1 MICITIN
8 QESRR
13 LALADMLNAG
23 RFGDLLEVRL
33 DRFGKAPDL
42 GELMTAKQKPIIMTC
57 RRGADGGQWD
67 DSEAERLAILRQC
80 IISKSDYVDIE
91 LDVADDIRP
100 FPGAKR
106 VISYVNLEETPED
119 IQAIYDEC
127 RNKKPDVVKLV
138 TKTRTP
144 EEAWPL
150 VQIVAKAT
158 VPTVVMGLGKAATM
172 LAILGQ
178 KIGAPWTY
186 AALERGM
193 EAYPGQPTVDDL
205 LDVWQFRSIDKSTRF
220 VGIVGQGPREI
231 MTAAAL
237 NAHFVEIGVSLRC
250 LPLEVGSL
258 KVFRKLI
265 DIVKMVAVVVD
276 DANQARMMEFAPE
289 MHGVAKST
297 STIDLLVHKDE
308 TLHGFH
314 AEGQAALAAFQSV
327 MAKKYGG
334 EHPMKGRQI
343 VIVGVNAAARLIAE
357 EAVKQGGSPIL
368 ASQDKKKGG
377 ELAKQLGCRFI
388 GLEAVYSTMHDVVV
402 FASDESTEARN
413 CTLKPG
419 YLKPGMVVMDL
430 TGSLTATPFLAG
442 AQDRACEIVPAADLF
457 FDRIGYVAK
466 LLTSKPAARATLEKA
481 IPDRFLD

>member
-23 RFGDLLEVRL
+23 RFGDLLEIRL

-42 GELMTAKQKPIIMTC
+42 GELMAAKQKPVIMTC
-57 RRGADGGQWD
+57 RRGSDGGNWD
-67 DSEAERLAILRQC
+67 DSEGERLAILRQC
-80 IISKSDYVDIE
+80 IISKSDYVEIE
-91 LDVADDIRP
+91 LDIADDVRP

-106 VISYVNLEETPED
+106 VISYVNMAETPED

-127 RNKKPDVVKLV
+127 RNKNPDVVKLV
-138 TKTRTP
+138 TLTRTP

-150 VQIVAKAT
+150 VQIVSKAT

-205 LDVWQFRSIDKSTRF
+205 LEVWRFRSIDKSTRF

-231 MTAAAL
+231 MAAAAL
-237 NAHFVEIGVSLRC
+237 NAHFVECGLSLRC

-265 DIVKMVAVVVD
+265 DIVKLVAVVVN
-276 DANQARMMEFAPE
+276 DANQARMLELQPE
-289 MHGVAKST
+289 LHGVAKGMGAF
-297 STIDLLVHKDE
+297 DLLVHKDE

-314 AEGQAALAAFQSV
+314 GEGQAAVGAFLAAMSKRF
-327 MAKKYGG
+327 GG
-334 EHPMKGRQI
+334 EHPIKGRQ
-343 VIVGVNAAARLIAE
+343 VAIVGLTGPARLIAE
-357 EAVKQGGSPIL
+357 ETIRRGGGVIL
-368 ASQDKKKGG
+368 ASQDKKQGTA
-377 ELAKQLGCRFI
+377 LAQQLGCRFI
-388 GLEAVYSTMHDVVV
+388 QFEAVYSTMHDAIV
-402 FASDESTEARN
+402 FAVDESTETRDAK
-413 CTLKPG
+413 LKPG
-419 YLKPGMVVMDL
+419 YLKPGMVAMDL
-430 TGSLTATPFLAG
+430 TASLHPTPFLAG
-442 AQDRACEIVPAADLF
+442 AEERGCTIAPAADLF
-457 FDRIGYVAK
+457 FDRIGYIAK
-466 LLTSKPAARATLEKA
+466 LLTSKPATRATLEKA

>member
-23 RFGDLLEVRL
+23 RFGDLLELRL

-42 GELMTAKQKPIIMTC
+42 GEIMAAKSKPIIMTC
-57 RRGADGGQWD
+57 RRTEDGGFWNE
-67 DSEAERLAILRQC
+67 SETERLAILRQC
-80 IISKSDYVDIE
+80 IISKSDYVEME

-100 FPGAKR
+100 FPPAKR
-106 VISYVNLEETPED
+106 VVSYVNLQETPED

-138 TKTRTP
+138 TLTRTP

-150 VQIVAKAT
+150 VQIVSKAT

-172 LAILGQ
+172 LAVLGQ

-205 LDVWQFRSIDKSTRF
+205 LEVWRFRSIDRSTRF
-220 VGIVGQGPREI
+220 VGVVGQGPREI

-237 NAHFVEIGVSLRC
+237 NAHFAECGVNVRC

-258 KVFRKLI
+258 KIFRKLI
-265 DIVKMVAVVVD
+265 DAVKLAAVVVD
-276 DANQARMMEFAPE
+276 EANQTRMMDLEPE
-289 MHGVAKST
+289 LHGAAKST
-297 STIDLLVHKDE
+297 ATVDLLVNKDE
-308 TLHGFH
+308 RLHGFH
-314 AEGQAALAAFQSV
+314 AEGQAALGVFQAT
-327 MAKKYGG
+327 MAKKYGDDN
-334 EHPMKGRQI
+334 PIKGRQI
-343 VIVGVNAAARLIAE
+343 VVVGLNAPARLIAE
-357 EAVKQGGSPIL
+357 ETIRRGGSAIV
-368 ASQDKKKGG
+368 ASQDR
-377 ELAKQLGCRFI
+377 KQGPAFAQQIGCRSI
-388 GLEAVYSTMHDVVV
+388 QTEAVYTMMHDVVV
-402 FASDESTEARN
+402 FAADESTETRDGR
-413 CTLKPG
+413 LKPG
-419 YLKPGMVVMDL
+419 YLKPGMVAMDL
-430 TGSLTATPFLAG
+430 TAGLHPTLFLAG
-442 AQDRACEIVPAADLF
+442 AKDRGCEIASSADFF
-457 FDRIGYVAK
+457 FDRIAYYAK
-466 LLTSKPAARATLEKA
+466 LLTGKPATRATLEKA

>member
-42 GELMTAKQKPIIMTC
+42 GELMAAKQKPVIMTC
-57 RRGADGGQWD
+57 RRGSDGGFWD
-67 DSEAERLAILRQC
+67 DSEPERLAILRQC
-80 IISKSDYVDIE
+80 IISKFDYVEIE

-150 VQIVAKAT
+150 VQIIAKAT

-205 LDVWQFRSIDKSTRF
+205 LDVWRFRTIDKSTRF
-220 VGIVGQGPREI
+220 VGIIGQGPREI

-237 NAHFVEIGVSLRC
+237 NAHFVETGVALRC
-250 LPLEVGSL
+250 LPLELGSL

-276 DANQARMMEFAPE
+276 EPNQARMMEFAPE
-289 MHGVAKST
+289 LHGVARST
-297 STIDLLVHKDE
+297 NAIDLLVNKDE

-314 AEGQAALAAFQSV
+314 AAGQSALAAFQAA
-327 MAKKYGG
+327 MTKKYGS

-357 EAVKQGGSPIL
+357 EAVKQGGSPIV
-368 ASQDKKKGG
+368 ASQDKKQGA
-377 ELAKQLGCRFI
+377 ELAKQLSCRFI
-388 GLEAVYSTMHDVVV
+388 GFEAVYSTMHDVVV
-402 FASDESTEARN
+402 FAADESTESRD
-413 CTLKPG
+413 CKLKPG

-430 TGSLTATPFLAG
+430 TCSQMPTAFLSGAG
-442 AQDRACEIVPAADLF
+442 DRSCDIVPAADIF
-457 FDRIGYVAK
+457 FDRIGYIAK
-466 LLTSKPAARATLEKA
+466 LLTGKPATQATMEKA
-481 IPDRFLD
+481 IPDRFWD